1 MAAEPVGAVEAG
13 RPETRSRGPGAAAG
27 RPAPDEAL
35 LLECARTELAPG
47 AADRLAALLD
57 GPMDWSRVMERA
69 TEHGVTPLLARHLVG
84 RDPVP
89 EPVRRE
95 LARRLRRN
103 TERNVALTGELLR
116 LLDRLRARGV
126 VALPFKGPT
135 LAAAVYGHLGLREFG
150 DLDLLVL
157 PGDVPA
163 AREVLVA
170 EGFRPRFDLTRPQ
183 ESLYLRSRY
192 EHPFVRAA
200 DGVAV
205 ELQWRILPIEFGIR
219 LDYAG
224 FWGRSEEIAVAGHRV
239 PVLAS
244 EDLLLVLAVHGAKHL
259 WERLAWITDVAELVR
274 RRPHLDWAAVE
285 AAAAVSGGRRM
296 LALALVLAADL
307 FAAPVPASVLEQAR
321 ADSTV
326 ERLVEV
332 VRRRLAGGRLAPWR
346 AGLFHVRVH
355 ERPTA
360 RCRYLVRLALGTTPG
375 DWTVVRLPRPLF
387 PLYRFVRVG
396 RVAWKYG
403 RQFTRSV
410 VELAVR

>member
-1 MAAEPVGAVEAG
+1 VQAVAAG
-13 RPETRSRGPGAAAG
+13 RAEMRSGGAGAAAG
-27 RPAPDEAL
+27 RPAPDDAL
-35 LLECARTELAPG
+35 LLECARRDLAPG
-47 AADRLAALLD
+47 AADRLAALLA

-69 TEHGVTPLLARHLVG
+69 TEHGVTPLLARHLG
-84 RDPVP
+84 DHELVP
-89 EPVRRE
+89 EPVRGE
-95 LARRLRRN
+95 LARRFRRN

-116 LLDRLRARGV
+116 LLDLLHARGV
-126 VALPFKGPT
+126 GALPFKGPT

-157 PGDVPA
+157 PRDVPA
-163 AREVLVA
+163 AREVLMA
-170 EGFRPRFDLTRPQ
+170 EGYRPRFDLTRPQ

-200 DGVAV
+200 DGVTV
-205 ELQWRILPIEFGIR
+205 ELQWRILPIEFGVR

-224 FWGRSEEIAVAGHRV
+224 FWGRSEEIAVAGRRV
-239 PVLAS
+239 PALAS

-274 RRPHLDWAAVE
+274 RQPGLHWDVVG
-285 AAAAVSGGRRM
+285 AAAQASGSRRM

-307 FAAPVPASVLEQAR
+307 FAAPVPPSVLQRAR
-321 ADSTV
+321 ADSAM
-326 ERLVEV
+326 ERLVET
-332 VRRRLAGGRLAPWR
+332 VRRRLIGGPLAPWQ

-355 ERPTA
+355 ERRAA
-360 RCRYLVRLALGTTPG
+360 RCRYLFRLALGTTPG
-375 DWTVVRLPRPLF
+375 DWAVVRLPRPLF

-403 RQFTRSV
+403 RQLTRSV